1 MKLLYN
7 HVDNIPSGWQWNN
20 PLPTVSTALGPKL
33 GGRERNVQFPL
44 VLGLAMAAMVASSDG
59 CPIQDTAL
67 QRESWIANFLNNIE
81 TNILI
86 KLINCWTTNSQ
97 YIIMWFFL
105 FDTYSTSNVISGV
118 EFCRTQGL
126 ANPQSAVIL
135 HGVADKIQVIFLG
148 ESKIEQH
155 GKT

>member
-1 MKLLYN
+1 
-7 HVDNIPSGWQWNN
+7 
-20 PLPTVSTALGPKL
+20 
-33 GGRERNVQFPL
+33 
-44 VLGLAMAAMVASSDG
+44 
-59 CPIQDTAL
+59 
-67 QRESWIANFLNNIE
+67 
-81 TNILI
+81 
-86 KLINCWTTNSQ
+86 
-97 YIIMWFFL
+97 MWFFL

-135 HGVADKIQVIFLG
+135 HGVADKIQVIFWG